1 MNNRMPMTAAAAPT
15 SNTVTAEVP
24 PPLESAA
31 PAFATLGA
39 RYCGAAD
46 EQSEGLLRHGSSF
59 GML

>member
-1 MNNRMPMTAAAAPT
+1 MTAAAAPT
-15 SNTVTAEVP
+15 SNTVTAAVP

-46 EQSEGLLRHGSSF
+46 AQSVGLLRHGLFF